1 MILIPIQ
8 THALSQLS
16 KSLLPDGVA
25 VFNTTRQIFASFG
38 MALVVAMVNLTDHRY
53 SVGTSRVGIQV
64 GFLTCFILLVIAII
78 LGQGLRTERR

>member
-1 MILIPIQ
+1 MDLLGTAMQAFLGVYAGPIEVALWQWVRQFGIVMILIPIQ

-38 MALVVAMVNLTDHRY
+38 MALVVEW
-53 SVGTSRVGIQV
+53 SI
-64 GFLTCFILLVIAII
+64 
-78 LGQGLRTERR
+78 